1 MAVCRF
7 ISYAKYL
14 FSVIC
19 DGECE
24 WLFIVADFQECSKW
38 YTEVESL
45 IVIDPN
51 DAFIDLRCL

>member
-7 ISYAKYL
+7 ISNAKYL
-14 FSVIC
+14 FLVIC

-24 WLFIVADFQECSKW
+24 WLFIVTDFQECSKW